1 MVLNI
6 ARNDLDK
13 FEIFICTCVYPLLVL
28 FYVQSTYLS
37 FKDNG
42 WLFNLLCHVNN
53 YNNTFLFPHK
63 KNKQARL
70 YWTITWSVSYVK
82 PNGILRYQSDAAH
95 KLFNQIDRYITNWV
109 GYCHP
114 SSIFPWSRSLRKI
127 LYGWWVCGEMKHP
140 DLRHDHLSI
149 LWQLRSP
156 ISNSISAVMVGKEM
170 LVCWF

>member
-1 MVLNI
+1 ML
-6 ARNDLDK
+6 
-13 FEIFICTCVYPLLVL
+13 
-28 FYVQSTYLS
+28 
-37 FKDNG
+37 
-42 WLFNLLCHVNN
+42 
-53 YNNTFLFPHK
+53 
-63 KNKQARL
+63 
-70 YWTITWSVSYVK
+70 WSVSYVK

-149 LWQLRSP
+149 LWQHLSRDGGERNAGVLVLKSIAAGANLCKKKKCVCVGSQP
-156 ISNSISAVMVGKEM
+156 IWKRVLQVMQSWHGFLSRWDLFRFAF
-170 LVCWF
+170 LVLV